1 LLPPNGLLAAPE
13 KENEP
18 VAAAKGFE
26 PNTEAPPKELE
37 AKGAAE
43 EDDVGIANRFALA
56 LNVVAEKGFEGR
68 AGAAVEGDAAGAGA
82 GAGAGE
88 V

>member
-1 LLPPNGLLAAPE
+1 MLPPNGLLEDPP
-13 KENEP
+13 KENEAVP
-18 VAAAKGFE
+18 AKGLE
-26 PNTEAPPKELE
+26 PKTEAPPKELE

-43 EDDVGIANRFALA
+43 EDEVETANGFELA

-68 AGAAVEGDAAGAGA
+68 AGAAVEGEAAGAGA